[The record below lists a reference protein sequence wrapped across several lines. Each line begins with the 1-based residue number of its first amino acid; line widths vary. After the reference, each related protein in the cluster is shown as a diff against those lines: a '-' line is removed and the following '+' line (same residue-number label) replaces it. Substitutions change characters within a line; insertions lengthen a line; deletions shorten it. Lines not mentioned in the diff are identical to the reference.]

1 MNHTQNV
8 ARVRLLTW
16 LAALLVPALLLGG
29 CGKKDEAAPAETPP
43 PAEAT
48 ASPAADA
55 TDAAPAKA
63 QASEQLAKSAQS
75 KLMDVTY
82 TGEAYVAV
90 GERGH
95 TLRSTDGKSWTQSA
109 SPVRSTLTTV
119 FFVDAQNGWAGGHD
133 AAILGTRD
141 GGKTWTLQHWAPEMN
156 VPVLDIYFF
165 DGQRG
170 IAVGA
175 YGLYLTTSDGGT
187 SWVSAENAATADEWH
202 FNGLTRLADGSL
214 LLAGEVGGAAHS
226 KDEGATWT
234 KLVSPYEGTF
244 FGALPHGAAGAI
256 LYGLRGNVFVIEN
269 VAAASPASW
278 RKLETGTHQ
287 PILGGTTLADGGL
300 VLVGAAGVVYKG
312 DANGLQAVDNPAGIT
327 LTAVVPATSG
337 GLLAVGEKGPQLL
350 SVQ

>member
-1 MNHTQNV
+1 MNHKQND
-8 ARVRLLTW
+8 AHVRSLTW
-16 LAALLVPALLLGG
+16 LAALLVPVLLLGG
-29 CGKKDEAAPAETPP
+29 CGKKDEAEATAPAET
-43 PAEAT
+43 AAT
-48 ASPAADA
+48 PAADA
-55 TDAAPAKA
+55 AETAPAKPEA
-63 QASEQLAKSAQS
+63 AEQFAKAAES
-75 KLMDVTY
+75 KLMDVAY

-95 TLRSTDGKSWTQSA
+95 TLRSTDGKAWTQSP
-109 SPVRSTLTTV
+109 SPVRATLTSV

-133 AAILGTRD
+133 AAIIGTND
-141 GGKTWTLQHWAPEMN
+141 GGKTWKLQHWAPEMN

-165 DGQRG
+165 DSQRG

-187 SWVSAENAATADEWH
+187 SWVSAENAATTEEWH

-214 LLAGEVGGAAHS
+214 LLTGEVGGVAHS
-226 KDEGATWT
+226 KDEGTTWT

-244 FGALPHGAAGAI
+244 FGALPHGAAGTI

-269 VAAASPASW
+269 VATASPASW

-287 PILGGTTLADGGL
+287 PILGGTTLAEGGM

-312 DANGLQAVDNPAGIT
+312 DANGLQAVANPAGIT
-327 LTAVVPATSG
+327 LTAVVPAKTG
-337 GLLAVGEKGPQLL
+337 GLLAVGEKGAQSLT
-350 SVQ
+350 VQ